1 MKNNISENILS
12 ILFPPRCLYC
22 GKRVE
27 VGLDICDECERK
39 LNRISPPYCLCCG
52 TSLDDCT
59 CRKQAHAYGE
69 VVAPFYYEGP
79 VRELLLQLKYGGK
92 EDMSRYLA
100 GEMTKVIRERF
111 FGIRFDL
118 LTCVPTT
125 ADRIDSRGYNQAQS
139 LAELLAPDPQTG
151 LLEKVERDYYVLK
164 KHPTGK
170 MQHFLGASG
179 RRANIRNAFSLR
191 PGRSVEGKTILLV
204 DDIVTTG
211 ATAEECTEI
220 LRLNGARQVEVACA
234 AVTRTKALQNGRKD
248 LLF

>member
-1 MKNNISENILS
+1 M
-12 ILFPPRCLYC
+12 
-22 GKRVE
+22 
-27 VGLDICDECERK
+27 
-39 LNRISPPYCLCCG
+39 
-52 TSLDDCT
+52 DDCT

-92 EDMSRYLA
+92 EDIARYLA